1 MSEMDSLAQINAL
14 LNQPNTFSRNLAQIV
29 QLAHNFTLLYE
40 SKESSLAEIDTAD
53 DLRPILATVG
63 DPAAVI
69 PVDVDTLIATILK
82 VLLRKPV
89 NRLALGKYGMTAIIR
104 SLNRIQTEKNI
115 PAAAE
120 MCNVVLNTCYDGANV
135 QLLIELDGMTPLL
148 RFLKSR
154 EVPVLCSSLGALQG
168 LCYVPRGRQCLRQ
181 NLKVCSHLYICLVE
195 DSRLILAI
203 VCFHC
208 IRYYSRSPP
217 FWRTKT
223 SPYAPVQWAS
233 YTTSA
238 STRSL
243 LRLL

>member
-1 MSEMDSLAQINAL
+1 MDSLAQINAL
-14 LNQPNTFSRNLAQIV
+14 LNQPNTFSRNLAQIS
-29 QLAHNFTLLYE
+29 QLAHTFTVLYE
-40 SKESSLAEIDTAD
+40 AKESSLAEIDTAD

-82 VLLRKPV
+82 VLMRKPV

-181 NLKVCSHLYICLVE
+181 NLKVHNHMCGWLV
-195 DSRLILAI
+195 
-203 VCFHC
+203 
-208 IRYYSRSPP
+208 
-217 FWRTKT
+217 
-223 SPYAPVQWAS
+223 
-233 YTTSA
+233 
-238 STRSL
+238 
-243 LRLL
+243 